1 MLMTAESAQLLF
13 SYGNL
18 QYGDVQVA
26 IFGRELGGRKDFLP
40 GYARAIT
47 DVGDVYYY
55 NIEPSSDPES
65 VVSGTLFEITEEE
78 LAAAD
83 KYEKGREYRRIS
95 VRLRSGVQA
104 WAYCRLAAV
113 VEPLE

>member
-1 MLMTAESAQLLF
+1 MTAERAVLLF

-18 QYGDVQVA
+18 QHNELQVA
-26 IFGRELGGRKDFLP
+26 IFGRELGGRRDFLP

-47 DVGDVYYY
+47 EVGNVGYY
-55 NIEPSSDPES
+55 NIKLSSDPES
-65 VVSGTLFEITEEE
+65 IVSGTLFEITEQE

-83 KYEKGREYRRIS
+83 IYEKGREYQRIS

-104 WAYCRLAAV
+104 WAYCRAR
-113 VEPLE
+113 

>member
-1 MLMTAESAQLLF
+1 MTAERGALLF

-18 QYGDVQVA
+18 QQKELQVA
-26 IFGRELGGRKDFLP
+26 IFGRDLGGCKDFLP

-47 DVGDVYYY
+47 HVGNVDYY

-65 VVSGTLFEITEEE
+65 FVSGTLFEITEHE

-83 KYEKGREYRRIS
+83 VYEKGREYRRIS

-104 WAYCRLAAV
+104 WAYCRV
-113 VEPLE
+113 

>member
-1 MLMTAESAQLLF
+1 MTAERAILLF

-18 QYGDVQVA
+18 QQKELQAA

-47 DVGDVYYY
+47 DVGNVDYY
-55 NIEPSSDPES
+55 NIEPSSDAES

-83 KYEKGREYRRIS
+83 IYEKGREYRRIS
-95 VRLRSGVQA
+95 VTLRSGVQA
-104 WAYCRLAAV
+104 WAYCRV
-113 VEPLE
+113 